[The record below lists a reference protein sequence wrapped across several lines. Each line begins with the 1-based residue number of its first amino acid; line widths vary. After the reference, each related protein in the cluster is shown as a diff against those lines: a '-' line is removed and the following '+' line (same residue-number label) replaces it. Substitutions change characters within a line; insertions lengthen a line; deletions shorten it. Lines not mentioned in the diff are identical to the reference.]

1 MSPYRVLG
9 QRVTRVEGKEKV
21 TGVARY
27 GTDVK
32 TPRTPLVGKLLL
44 TKIPCGRARGI
55 DTKQAEAL
63 PGVKAVVTAKDFHDH
78 VYGFN
83 SVQDLT
89 VMVRDQIRCM
99 GEPLAA
105 VAAVDEDTAR
115 RAIDLIRIDQVELE
129 PILDPEEAMK
139 PQARLIHERWEEY
152 RTPPGAKKERNIAA
166 HYTYGFG
173 DIEKGFRES
182 DFIFEDN
189 FTTQMVHQAQLE
201 PHVVLAEVDAVG
213 GVTVWTPAQEP
224 FDVRHA
230 CAHVL
235 DLPLHSI
242 RVIVPHI
249 GGSFGG
255 KGFIY
260 LEPIVIRLA
269 QKAKT
274 PVRMILSREEE
285 FWTGHP
291 RASHTIHLKTGVKK
305 DGTILARQARCIY
318 DTGAYGGNR
327 WLATSAADKVT
338 GPYAMP
344 HVKIDSYLV
353 YTNKNG
359 SGQFRAPGQPGVTF
373 ACEAQIDFIAAR
385 LGMDPVELRLK
396 NVMSDGALLPT
407 KETLDHAP
415 YREIIERVVKET
427 GWKSQSRGN
436 GRGIGV
442 ALAFRPTVAGTS
454 GASIKVNEDGSLS
467 LITGSVDVTGA
478 RTALAQI
485 VSEEMGVPIERITL
499 SSIDTEFVP
508 YDCGPG
514 GSRMTFSAGEATR
527 RASLD
532 TKERLLKA
540 ASELLEAR
548 TEDLELREEHIQVK
562 GVPTKRLSL
571 GQIAEKNLMRGQG
584 PITGVGSFAAGDW
597 KTRLSFAVNVAEVEV
612 DLETGNVVVHK
623 FLGAHEV
630 GFAIN
635 PLNIEGQI
643 QGGITQ
649 GLGLALFEEVVFN
662 KGRVVNNSFLDY
674 KLPTALDVPTIRTVI
689 FEESPSLDGPYGIK
703 AIGEIVCVPGAAAI
717 ANAVFAASGVE
728 VHDLPITPERIMRA
742 VEKQKAA

>member
-1 MSPYRVLG
+1 MANYKILG

-21 TGVARY
+21 TGLAKY

-32 TPRTPLVGKLLL
+32 IPRTPLVGKLLL
-44 TKIPCGRARGI
+44 TRIPSGRLKRI
-55 DTKQAEAL
+55 DTSAAEAL
-63 PGVKAVVTAKDFHDH
+63 PGVKAVVTAKDFPDH

-83 SVQDLT
+83 AVHDLT
-89 VMVRDQIRCM
+89 VMVRDQIRCL

-115 RAIDLIRIDQVELE
+115 RAIGLIRVEVEESE
-129 PILDPEEAMK
+129 PLLDPEESMK
-139 PQARLIHERWEEY
+139 PEAPLIHEKWESY
-152 RTPPGAKKERNIAA
+152 RTTPGAKKDRNIAA
-166 HYTYGFG
+166 HYTFAIG
-173 DIEKGFRES
+173 DVDKGFAEA
-182 DFIFEDN
+182 DLVFEDS

-201 PHVVLAEVDAVG
+201 PHVVIAEADGVG
-213 GVTVWTPAQEP
+213 NVTVWSPAQEP

-230 CAHVL
+230 SAHVL
-235 DLPLHSI
+235 EIPLHKI

-255 KGFIY
+255 KGFVY
-260 LEPIVIRLA
+260 LEPIVIRLSQRA
-269 QKAKT
+269 KA
-274 PVRMILSREEE
+274 PVRMLLTREEE

-291 RASHTIHLKTGVKK
+291 RAAQRITIKTGVKK
-305 DGTILARQARCIY
+305 DGTIVARQARCVY

-338 GPYAMP
+338 GPYKMP
-344 HVKIDSYLV
+344 NVKIDSYLV

-385 LGMDPVELRLK
+385 LGMDPLELRLK

-407 KETLDHAP
+407 KEILDHAP
-415 YREIIERVVKET
+415 YKEIVESVVKQV
-427 GWKSQSRGN
+427 GWDPKKNKN

-454 GASIKVNEDGSLS
+454 GASIKVNEDGSLT
-467 LITGSVDVTGA
+467 IVTGSVDVTGA

-485 VSEEMGVPIERITL
+485 VSEEMGVPIERINL

-514 GSRMTFSAGEATR
+514 GSRMTFSAGEAVR

-532 TKERLLKA
+532 TRERILKA

-548 TEDLELREEHIQVK
+548 VEDLELRDEHVQVK
-562 GVPTKRLSL
+562 GVPTRRISL
-571 GQIAEKNLMRGQG
+571 GQIAEKNLLKGQG
-584 PITGVGSFAAGDW
+584 PISGAGTFAAGDW
-597 KTRLSFAVNVAEVEV
+597 KTRLSFAVNIAEVEV
-612 DLETGNVVVHK
+612 DLETGNVVVK
-623 FLGAHEV
+623 NLVGAHEV

-662 KGRVVNNSFLDY
+662 KGKVANDSFLDY
-674 KLPTALDVPTIRTVI
+674 KLPTALDVPAIQPII

-703 AIGEIVCVPGAAAI
+703 SIGEIVCVPAAAAI
-717 ANAVFAASGVE
+717 ANAVFAATGVE
-728 VHDLPITPERIMRA
+728 IHQLPMTPERIAGAFRKP
-742 VEKQKAA
+742 EAA